1 MAMASAPSCAVS
13 DLVAKGKES
22 AIALR
27 AMLGKQPA
35 VVGCGEGATPPDD
48 LGDLAE
54 QILRCCDRALAA
66 LRGATK
72 ESSAAAT
79 RKRKPE
85 LHGPQTPPATTS
97 KRMRL
102 SGGERAN
109 KQVEKKWTME
119 DGFLWRK
126 YGQKDIHG
134 SKYPRLYFRCSYKED
149 HGCMAR
155 RQVQQSED
163 DPSVYLIN
171 YFGEHTCC
179 RDNGVS
185 EDPESSPEP
194 FVINFGASTIDGHD
208 LQPRGSPW
216 PSSDDDGPVTRSE
229 RVRGKR
235 RVAMASCA
243 PACGAASELVAR
255 GRDSAA
261 VLQALLLGQ
270 QPVVAAGPTPRC
282 LQELT
287 DEILR
292 CCDRALAALRES
304 STEED
309 AAAAGSGTRKRKTE
323 RGYGPAAHAS
333 PATSSNSKRMR
344 VRGGEGATR
353 VEKRSSM
360 EDGFIWRK
368 YGQKEI
374 LGSKYPRLYFR
385 CTYKDEH
392 GCMARR
398 QVQQSED
405 NPSVFLINYFGDH
418 TCCRDDDDERPAP
431 FVINFGSST
440 SDGQPQQSGG
450 SPWSSCG
457 DDGLQVV
464 SKTPDLCNS
473 PEEEL
478 RSSTGNESDEFNI
491 EQSASFPELT
501 SMMSSMEWDALV
513 DGSSLDWPFC
523 EGESLFDDIGEFM
536 GHDFNY
542 FDLL

>member
-1 MAMASAPSCAVS
+1 
-13 DLVAKGKES
+13 
-22 AIALR
+22 
-27 AMLGKQPA
+27 
-35 VVGCGEGATPPDD
+35 
-48 LGDLAE
+48 
-54 QILRCCDRALAA
+54 
-66 LRGATK
+66 
-72 ESSAAAT
+72 
-79 RKRKPE
+79 
-85 LHGPQTPPATTS
+85 
-97 KRMRL
+97 
-102 SGGERAN
+102 
-109 KQVEKKWTME
+109 
-119 DGFLWRK
+119 
-126 YGQKDIHG
+126 
-134 SKYPRLYFRCSYKED
+134 
-149 HGCMAR
+149 
-155 RQVQQSED
+155 
-163 DPSVYLIN
+163 
-171 YFGEHTCC
+171 
-179 RDNGVS
+179 
-185 EDPESSPEP
+185 
-194 FVINFGASTIDGHD
+194 
-208 LQPRGSPW
+208 
-216 PSSDDDGPVTRSE
+216 
-229 RVRGKR
+229 
-235 RVAMASCA
+235 MASCA
-243 PACGAASELVAR
+243 PACDAASELVAR

-270 QPVVAAGPTPRC
+270 QPVVAGAGATPHG

-309 AAAAGSGTRKRKTE
+309 AAAAAGGTRKRKTE

-344 VRGGEGATR
+344 VRGGEGARATR

-374 LGSKYPRLYFR
+374 HGSMYPRLYYR

-405 NPSVFLINYFGDH
+405 DPSVFLITYFGDH
-418 TCCRDDDDERPAP
+418 TCRRDDDDERPAQ

-440 SDGQPQQSGG
+440 SDDGQPQQSG

-457 DDGLQVV
+457 DDGLVVV

-478 RSSTGNESDEFNI
+478 RSSTGNESDEFII

-501 SMMSSMEWDALV
+501 SMMSSMEWDPLV
-513 DGSSLDWPFC
+513 DGNSLDWPFC